1 MVVQKASLV
10 VIPASF
16 SSSLYEKTDM
26 AANAEEVAGVAS
38 PLFTILISTRFIL
51 LHYGSLS
58 IDTTNES
65 LKNEIIQG
73 ILFSTSSN
81 TKY

>member
-38 PLFTILISTRFIL
+38 PLFTILISTRFISN
-51 LHYGSLS
+51 YGSLS
-58 IDTTNES
+58 IDKTNES
-65 LKNEIIQG
+65 LKM
-73 ILFSTSSN
+73 
-81 TKY
+81 K

>member
-26 AANAEEVAGVAS
+26 AAIAEEVAGVAS
-38 PLFTILISTRFIL
+38 PLFTILTSTRFISN
-51 LHYGSLS
+51 YGSLS
-58 IDTTNES
+58 TDTTNES
-65 LKNEIIQG
+65 LKM
-73 ILFSTSSN
+73 
-81 TKY
+81 K

>member
-38 PLFTILISTRFIL
+38 PLFTILTSTRFIL
-51 LHYGSLS
+51 NYGSLS
-58 IDTTNES
+58 TDTTNES
-65 LKNEIIQG
+65 LKM
-73 ILFSTSSN
+73 
-81 TKY
+81 K

>member
-26 AANAEEVAGVAS
+26 AASAEEVAGVAS
-38 PLFTILISTRFIL
+38 PLFTILISTRFI